1 MPLWKWQEIQEML
14 PALNPAEWSARRRQP
29 LVDEWVLYDNSGEE
43 PVRLDEVQV
52 MIKVEKKGQA
62 PERDP
67 DLVNSEAAL
76 RRAAQ
81 RAREQARRSVGY
93 VVVYRKG
100 KIVEDWL
107 NKRVACV

>member
-1 MPLWKWQEIQEML
+1 MSN
-14 PALNPAEWSARRRQP
+14 A
-29 LVDEWVLYDNSGEE
+29 
-43 PVRLDEVQV
+43 
-52 MIKVEKKGQA
+52 EKKAQA

-67 DLVNSEAAL
+67 DLVSSEAAL

-100 KIVEDWL
+100 KVVVDWL
-107 NKRVACV
+107 DKQVA

>member
-1 MPLWKWQEIQEML
+1 MSNMENKQ
-14 PALNPAEWSARRRQP
+14 R
-29 LVDEWVLYDNSGEE
+29 V
-43 PVRLDEVQV
+43 
-52 MIKVEKKGQA
+52 

-100 KIVEDWL
+100 QIVEDWL
-107 NKRVACV
+107 DKQVA

>member
-1 MPLWKWQEIQEML
+1 MSN
-14 PALNPAEWSARRRQP
+14 A
-29 LVDEWVLYDNSGEE
+29 
-43 PVRLDEVQV
+43 
-52 MIKVEKKGQA
+52 EKKGQA
-62 PERDP
+62 PERDS
-67 DLVNSEAAL
+67 DLVSSEAAL

-107 NKRVACV
+107 DKQVA

>member
-1 MPLWKWQEIQEML
+1 MS
-14 PALNPAEWSARRRQP
+14 NAEK
-29 LVDEWVLYDNSGEE
+29 
-43 PVRLDEVQV
+43 
-52 MIKVEKKGQA
+52 MGQA
-62 PERDP
+62 PERDS
-67 DLVNSEAAL
+67 DLVSSEAAL

-107 NKRVACV
+107 DKQVA